1 MQAVVEFLTVVVIW
15 VAATVLSALG
25 VEVELREPPRA
36 ERVVERLPVAK
47 ARPIHDE
54 CYEDHAEAARVE
66 RPRAI

>member
-15 VAATVLSALG
+15 AAATVLSAFG
-25 VEVELREPPRA
+25 VEVEMREPPRA

-54 CYEDHAEAARVE
+54 CLEPEMEAARAD